1 MKWLVEFVFPRRLHR
16 VNYCLRVLATNFTWF
31 FLYGNNWLFDP
42 GLCLWLMLFLV
53 VYSIF
58 FIVLPRV
65 RDIGMSG
72 WFCLLLFIPLVDIVF
87 GIILLLRAPK
97 YQSGSSVGAFELK
110 PE

>member
-1 MKWLVEFVFPRRLHR
+1 M
-16 VNYCLRVLATNFTWF
+16 
-31 FLYGNNWLFDP
+31 FL
-42 GLCLWLMLFLV
+42 LV

-72 WFCLLLFIPLVDIVF
+72 RLCLLVFIPLVDVVF

-97 YQSGSSVGAFELK
+97 YQIGSSVGAVELK